1 MKKLYAALVSLFIV
15 LVAVV
20 PVRADI
26 APMPLGMPGEMLAV
40 ILLLLAASILIVA
53 AVVIVFAVRSN
64 ARRKKKDGDKKQ

>member
-1 MKKLYAALVSLFIV
+1 MKKLYAALVSLFVV
-15 LVAVV
+15 LAAVV